1 MTGNEVT
8 YQTETIREYGQN
20 LMFEPIPLSMLYTD
34 AQQPQVLIKVNGI
47 EGVCP
52 EFNCNYVYVDTAS
65 MITGQSLS
73 GNDLIIDGT
82 NLPTDVTSVK
92 LANSECGVITA
103 STTQITCT
111 LTTSPAA
118 GSWDV
123 KVTDASGLIP
133 VDASVGKINVA
144 LTVTAVSP
152 STDLN
157 QLGGDTLTFTGEG
170 FDNLAAN
177 TQITFSDG
185 TSCDVTATS
194 STQVDCM
201 ISGFLEASLDSSTPY
216 TATVSVNSVTDST
229 QSV

>member
-52 EFNCNYVYVDTAS
+52 EFNCDYVYVDTAS
-65 MITGQSLS
+65 LITGQSLS
-73 GNDLIIDGT
+73 GNDLTIDGT
-82 NLPTDVTSVK
+82 NLPTDATSVK

-111 LTTSPAA
+111 LTTSSAA

-133 VDASVGKINVA
+133 VDASVGKINVG
-144 LTVTAVSP
+144 LTVTTVSP

-177 TQITFSDG
+177 TQITFGDG
-185 TSCDVTATS
+185 TACDVTATS
-194 STQVDCM
+194 ST
-201 ISGFLEASLDSSTPY
+201 
-216 TATVSVNSVTDST
+216 
-229 QSV
+229 